1 MVRGGAARSTG
12 PLFLASGGDTFDC
25 DRKVDAD
32 CSISPWELWV
42 PAEELTDFNCHI
54 VGQIRV
60 VAEFPGEA
68 AGL

>member
-1 MVRGGAARSTG
+1 MPIEWADAWMQAT
-12 PLFLASGGDTFDC
+12 GGDGVAG
-25 DRKVDAD
+25 RYPSRRVGGG
-32 CSISPWELWV
+32 SIVELWV

-68 AGL
+68 AGP

>member
-1 MVRGGAARSTG
+1 VT
-12 PLFLASGGDTFDC
+12 PFDC